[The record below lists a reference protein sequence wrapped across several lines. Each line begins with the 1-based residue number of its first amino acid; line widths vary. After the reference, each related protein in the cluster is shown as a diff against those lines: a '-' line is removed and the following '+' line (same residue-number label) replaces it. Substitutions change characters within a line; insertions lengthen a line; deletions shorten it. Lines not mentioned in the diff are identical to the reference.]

1 MRRYGKLAAWTLVL
15 VAGLSLWTLAQGLTA
30 DEILAQVEEKSFIG
44 TEIGSIAGTLELAIT
59 EEGETLN
66 YTFRVFGQQGEENQ
80 PDKFL
85 MVYLEP
91 ELVSGTMFLGW
102 RLPDGDTKMWLYLP
116 DLGLVKEIVGE
127 AREQE
132 FISGSGITYDD
143 IAQGFSFREDY
154 DAELAGEEEVNGVS
168 CYVLVLTQKP
178 GHETDYSQIKLWVDK
193 EHFNVMKMESY
204 KDGELTGVMVG
215 SDLREDS
222 IGYIPH
228 HYQFQDLEEDKTAEI
243 TIVDRQAKEIPDDYF
258 DPEKLPTLEIEGL

>member
-1 MRRYGKLAAWTLVL
+1 MKKLGLLAAALL
-15 VAGLSLWTLAQGLTA
+15 AGFVAWGFAQGLTA
-30 DEILAQVEEKSFIG
+30 DQILDRVEEKSFIG
-44 TEIGSIAGTLELAIT
+44 TEKGSIVGTIKLELT

-66 YTFRVFGQQGEENQ
+66 YVFRVFGKQGKGDE

-91 ELVSGTMFLGW
+91 ELVSGTMFLSW
-102 RLPDGDTKMWLYLP
+102 APEEGDVRMWLYLP
-116 DLGLVKEIVGE
+116 DLGIVKEIVGE
-127 AREQE
+127 SKKQE
-132 FISGSGITYDD
+132 FVSGSGITYEDLSK
-143 IAQGFSFREDY
+143 GFRFREDY
-154 DAELAGEEEVNGVS
+154 DAELAGEEEVNGIA
-168 CYVLVLTQKP
+168 CYVLTLAPKE
-178 GHETDYSQIKLWVDK
+178 GHKTDYSKIVLWIDK

-228 HYQFQDLEEDKTAEI
+228 HYRFQDLEEDKTSEI

-258 DPEKLPTLEIEGL
+258 DPQKLPTLKIEGL

>member
-1 MRRYGKLAAWTLVL
+1 MRRYEKLAAWTLVL

-30 DEILAQVEEKSFIG
+30 DEILNQVEEKSFIG
-44 TEIGSIAGTLELAIT
+44 TEIGSIVGTLELAIT

-66 YTFRVFGQQGEENQ
+66 YTFRVFGQQGEEDQ

-168 CYVLVLTQKP
+168 CYVLVLTQKE
-178 GHETDYSQIKLWVDK
+178 GHETDYSKIKLWVDK

-228 HYQFQDLEEDKTAEI
+228 HYQFQDLEEDKTSEI

-258 DPEKLPTLEIEGL
+258 DPQKLPTLQIEGL